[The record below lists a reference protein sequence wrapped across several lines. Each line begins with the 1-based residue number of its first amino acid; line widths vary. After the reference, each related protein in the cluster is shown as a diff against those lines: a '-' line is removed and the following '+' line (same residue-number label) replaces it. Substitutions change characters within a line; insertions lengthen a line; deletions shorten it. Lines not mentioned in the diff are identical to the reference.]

1 MNRNN
6 YESTSHFRFNDGA
19 VKRDPSRRWSYK
31 GHQMDQFFV
40 SPDRRW
46 AYVNIPKNS
55 STSIKNALS
64 SIGWEIFTKTEIEH
78 QLKAWPN
85 YLVVLR
91 EPKKR
96 WISGI
101 AEYLTMYHS
110 NTISD
115 LNCEHGLEF
124 LPLLGQ
130 RLGIGL
136 IFDRFCFDDHTDL
149 QCSFLERIP
158 FNRSKYL
165 RVDNNLGKNLNG
177 FLKEQG
183 YPEVELGTENSAE
196 FGTANSLVVKLQLQ
210 NLINLILEKSPDLRG
225 RALDEYLWA
234 DYALMDLVK
243 FEEYDS

>member
-1 MNRNN
+1 MERQD
-6 YESTSHFRFNDGA
+6 YESTSQHRFDNGA
-19 VKRDPSRRWSYK
+19 VTRDRSRRWSYK
-31 GHQMDQFFV
+31 GHQMNQFFV
-40 SPDRRW
+40 SPDKRW
-46 AYVNIPKNS
+46 AFVNIPKNS
-55 STSIKNALS
+55 STSIKNALT
-64 SIGWEIFTKTEIEH
+64 SIGWEIYTSSEIKD
-78 QLKAWPN
+78 QLKVRPN

-101 AEYLTMYHS
+101 AEYLAMYHT
-110 NTISD
+110 NAISD
-115 LNCEHGLEF
+115 LNCEDGLEF

-130 RLGIGL
+130 RLGISL

-149 QCSFLERIP
+149 QCSFLEDIP

-165 RVDNNLGKNLNG
+165 QVDSNLGKNLNG

-196 FGTANSLVVKLQLQ
+196 FGTANHLEIKLQLQ
-210 NLINLILEKSPDLRG
+210 NLINLILKNSPALRG